1 MDWTSNNDY
10 FHQRTRQIDGRREAV
25 RSIAATAIFLA
36 ALVVLAV
43 GIAAGMAPGVG
54 TEKPMAS
61 AETFDRILIDGP
73 ARSSEP

>member
-10 FHQRTRQIDGRREAV
+10 FGHRVRQIDGRRELV
-25 RSIAATAIFLA
+25 RSIIATTIFLA
-36 ALVVLAV
+36 AVVVLAV
-43 GIAAGMAPGVG
+43 GIAAGMAPAAG

-73 ARSSEP
+73 TRISER

>member
-10 FHQRTRQIDGRREAV
+10 LSQRPRQIDERREV
-25 RSIAATAIFLA
+25 VHSIAATAIFLA
-36 ALVVLAV
+36 AVVALAM
-43 GIAAGMAPGVG
+43 GITPGMAAGVG

-73 ARSSEP
+73 ARNSER